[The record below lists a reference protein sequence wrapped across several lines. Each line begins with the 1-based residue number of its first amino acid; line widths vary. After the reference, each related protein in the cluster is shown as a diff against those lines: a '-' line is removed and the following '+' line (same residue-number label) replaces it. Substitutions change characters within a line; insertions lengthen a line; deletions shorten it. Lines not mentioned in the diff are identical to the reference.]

1 MAATD
6 ADIEEES
13 ISTTGNVATNRAN
26 MQRRNL
32 KGFSSFSGA
41 DNDASTSMKKDML
54 AQQLRDAFTAKVRR
68 DEPVTLTHEI
78 TTRYKPSPK
87 FDGRGKS
94 NDWKLFWQA
103 V

>member
-41 DNDASTSMKKDML
+41 DNDAYMEFKSKSKAKHPLFKK
-54 AQQLRDAFTAKVRR
+54 FK
-68 DEPVTLTHEI
+68 
-78 TTRYKPSPK
+78 
-87 FDGRGKS
+87 GGK
-94 NDWKLFWQA
+94 
-103 V
+103 